1 MVTTCVTNGCIMAGK
16 IKNLLNRNGRYFARL
31 VVPKDLRGVIDGA
44 ERRTA
49 LGADYREAVKKLPG
63 AIAMIQHEFALAERK
78 AVQGQ
83 PRNAPARYPLAPDQ
97 IAHSHYMQRLALD
110 EELRGDWR
118 YASFGYPDEHKVEG
132 LQRAIAGS
140 ADNAELIELVGKQ
153 VERFRAAGNLDAE
166 IGSQEWRE
174 IARALCHAE
183 FEAMERALERNEGD
197 YTGTPVSPI
206 LLNVQPPVE
215 PPKRVSLSRLWD
227 EYVSARKQAG
237 FMKDGGQRQNSVI
250 KGFRKF
256 LGHDDG
262 ARIAKKDVLAWRDHL
277 MKSKSAKTV
286 SDVDLMT
293 VRTLLR
299 WAVENDRL
307 PSNVA
312 ETVKQPKPRLVFSRE
327 RGYTLEEANTIL
339 AASRTYEPHAD
350 ENGYVREKP
359 NLVAAKRWVPLICA
373 LTGARV
379 TEITQLRKED
389 IREVDGHWIA
399 RITPDAGAVKAGGFR
414 DVPLHRQ
421 IIKQGFAEF
430 VTNAQSGPLFHNG
443 IDPSKFVQKSKQASN
458 QLADWLRKSGLR
470 PEGMQPNHAWRHRL
484 KTQCRELEISDRVVD
499 AIQGHAGKSASD
511 NYGDVTLTTKV
522 NAIDRLPNYSIE

>member
-1 MVTTCVTNGCIMAGK
+1 MVTTCVTNGCAMAGK
-16 IKNLLNRNGRYFARL
+16 IKNFVDRNGRYFARL
-31 VVPKDLRGVIDGA
+31 VVPKDLRGIIGKS
-44 ERRTA
+44 ELRTA
-49 LGADYREAVKKLPG
+49 LGGDYREAVKRLPRAVVLLQDEIG
-63 AIAMIQHEFALAERK
+63 LAERK
-78 AVQGQ
+78 AGQGQ
-83 PRNAPARYPLAPDQ
+83 PRNGPARYPLAPDQ

-110 EELRGDWR
+110 EELRSDWR
-118 YASFGYPDEHKVEG
+118 YASFGYPDECKVEG

-153 VERFRAAGNLDAE
+153 VERYRAAGNLDAE
-166 IGSQEWRE
+166 IGSPEWRE

-197 YTGTPVSPI
+197 YTGTPSSPI
-206 LLNVQPPVE
+206 LLNAQPPDE

-250 KGFRKF
+250 KGFRKY
-256 LGHDDG
+256 LGHDDA

-293 VRTLLR
+293 IRTLLR

-307 PSNVA
+307 PENVA
-312 ETVKQPKPRLVFSRE
+312 ESVKQPKPRKVYSRE
-327 RGYTLEEANTIL
+327 RGYTLEEANKIL
-339 AASRTYEPHAD
+339 AASRSYEPKAD
-350 ENGYVREKP
+350 KYGYVRELP
-359 NLVAAKRWVPLICA
+359 VSVAAKRWAPIICA
-373 LTGARV
+373 FTGARV
-379 TEITQLRKED
+379 SEITQLRKED
-389 IREVDGHWIA
+389 IRQVDGRWVA
-399 RITPDAGAVKAGGFR
+399 RITPDAGTVKSGGYR

-421 IIKQGFAEF
+421 IIERGFIDF
-430 VTNAQSGPLFHNG
+430 VETAAFGPLFHNG
-443 IDPSKFVQKSKQASN
+443 VDPSKFVQRSKQASG
-458 QLADWLRKSGLR
+458 QLAKWLRKTGLR
-470 PEGMQPNHAWRHRL
+470 PEGMQPNYAWRHRF

-522 NAIDRLPNYSIE
+522 NAIDRLPNYSID

>member
-1 MVTTCVTNGCIMAGK
+1 MAGK
-16 IKNLLNRNGRYFARL
+16 IKNFVDRNGRYFARL
-31 VVPKDLRGVIDGA
+31 VVPKDLRGIIGKS
-44 ERRTA
+44 ELRKA
-49 LGADYREAVKKLPG
+49 LGGDYREAVKKLPG
-63 AIAMIQHEFALAERK
+63 AVALLQHEIGLAERK
-78 AVQGQ
+78 AGQGQ

-97 IAHSHYMQRLALD
+97 IAHSHYVQQLALD

-118 YASFGYPDEHKVEG
+118 YAAFGYPDERRVEG

-140 ADNAELIELVGKQ
+140 ADNAELVELVGKQ

-206 LLNVQPPVE
+206 LLNAQPPDE
-215 PPKRVSLSRLWD
+215 PQKRVSLSRLWD

-250 KGFRKF
+250 KGFRKY
-256 LGHDDG
+256 LRHDDA
-262 ARIAKKDVLAWRDHL
+262 ARIAKKDVLAWRNHL
-277 MKSKSAKTV
+277 MKTKSAKTV

-312 ETVKQPKPRLVFSRE
+312 ETVKQPKPRRVLSRE
-327 RGYTLEEANTIL
+327 QGYTLEEANTIL

-359 NLVAAKRWVPLICA
+359 NLVAAKRWVPIICA
-373 LTGARV
+373 FTGARV
-379 TEITQLRKED
+379 SEITQLRKED
-389 IREVDGHWIA
+389 IRQVDRHWIA
-399 RITPDAGAVKAGGFR
+399 RITPDAGAVKSGGFR

-421 IIKQGFAEF
+421 IIEQGFAEF
-430 VTNAQSGPLFHNG
+430 LSTAPSGPLFHNG
-443 IDPSKFVQKSKQASN
+443 SDKSKFVQKSKQASN
-458 QLADWLRKSGLR
+458 QIADWLRNSGLR
-470 PEGMQPNHAWRHRL
+470 PEGMQPSHAWRHRL
-484 KTQCRELEISDRVVD
+484 KTQCRELALSDRVVD

-511 NYGDVTLTTKV
+511 NYGDVTLKTMID
-522 NAIDRLPNYSIE
+522 AIDQLPRYDLDLD